1 MKNLLSKPLEAAKN
15 ILTDVGK
22 LEDCKLGLEFGAAA
36 FGIWRA
42 ATAILDRK
50 GEGGFNWKNKKN

>member
-1 MKNLLSKPLEAAKN
+1 MNKVLNALKG
-15 ILTDVGK
+15 ILTDVNK

-36 FGIWRA
+36 FGIWKA

-50 GEGGFNWKNKKN
+50 GEGGFKWKKN

>member
-1 MKNLLSKPLEAAKN
+1 MKKIKVLDSLKN
-15 ILTDVGK
+15 VLCDVGK

-36 FGIWRA
+36 FGIWKA

-50 GEGGFNWKNKKN
+50 SEGGFKWNKKN

>member
-1 MKNLLSKPLEAAKN
+1 MKDLLKKPLEAAKN
-15 ILTDVGK
+15 ILGDVNK

-42 ATAILDRK
+42 ATAILNRK
-50 GEGGFNWKNKKN
+50 GEGGFNWKKKN

>member
-1 MKNLLSKPLEAAKN
+1 MKKIKILDSVKN
-15 ILTDVGK
+15 VLGDLDK

-42 ATAILDRK
+42 ATAILNRK
-50 GEGGFNWKNKKN
+50 SEGGFKWSKKN

>member
-1 MKNLLSKPLEAAKN
+1 MKKIKILDSVKN
-15 ILTDVGK
+15 VLGDLDK

-42 ATAILDRK
+42 ATAILNRK

>member
-1 MKNLLSKPLEAAKN
+1 MKKIKILDSVKN
-15 ILTDVGK
+15 VLGDLGK

>member
-1 MKNLLSKPLEAAKN
+1 MKKIKILDGVKN
-15 ILTDVGK
+15 ILSDTGK

-42 ATAILDRK
+42 AVAILDRK
-50 GEGGFNWKNKKN
+50 GEGGFKWNKKN